1 MEGNPPGHRH
11 AIGINRFLKTI
22 FLTIS
27 NPLTPCAESTC
38 MPKTMNEHEDY
49 ENENLCI
56 ASEGF
61 LLLPE
66 HLEGLREIR
75 RMRLEID
82 PSGCIPAL
90 GTETI

>member
-1 MEGNPPGHRH
+1 M
-11 AIGINRFLKTI
+11 
-22 FLTIS
+22 S
-27 NPLTPCAESTC
+27 
-38 MPKTMNEHEDY
+38 EHEDY

-56 ASEGF
+56 AYEGF
-61 LLLPE
+61 FLLPE
-66 HLEGLREIR
+66 HLEGLQEIR